1 MPNQKGVTL
10 LELMIVIAII
20 GILAAIALPSYRDY
34 VQRSRRAD
42 CEGALI
48 GLSGAME
55 RFFTTNNTYAGAA
68 AGGAG
73 TGAPTIFPTQCPTD
87 GGTAT
92 YNLTISSA
100 GTTTYTLQAAP
111 INAQA
116 DDACGT
122 LTLTNQNVKGIS
134 SAVTGMTAANC
145 WQ

>member
-48 GLSGAME
+48 GFAGAME
-55 RFFTTNNTYAGAA
+55 RFFTTNNTYSGAA
-68 AGGAG
+68 AGGAA

-87 GGTAT
+87 GGTAS
-92 YNLTISSA
+92 YNLTIQSA

-122 LTLTNQNVKGIS
+122 LTYTNQNIKGVS
-134 SAVTGMTAANC
+134 GAATGMTAAVC